1 MSPVTAVI
9 AAIIG
14 GVLALVYAGFQTI
27 SVLKRSPGTPRMVEI
42 SKAIQEGASAF
53 LKREFKYL
61 SITMVIIAILV
72 GVFLSPGGS
81 VTYLVGC
88 LTSILAAWIGM
99 SVSTRANAR
108 CTHLAVSSFKDAF
121 KTGFSSGAVMGMCV
135 VGIGILGVSIIYAI
149 TRDVQL
155 LVYYAFG
162 SSLTALFLRV
172 GGGIFTKSADVG
184 GDMVGKVEA
193 GIPEDDPRNPAVIA
207 DAVGDNVG
215 DVAGMGSDLFESYV
229 SSMVAAMF
237 LGYFYKGDSSYAS
250 LMLVLGAAGIVCS
263 IIGAMLV
270 RVGKGKESSFEEQT
284 QKVRSAM
291 SRGIILANVFMLVAT
306 FFIVRLLVGEL
317 DVFYAMAA
325 GMVAGVLIGEITQY
339 YTSDKYAPVKSI
351 AKASETG
358 TSTLIIEGFAQGM
371 LSTVLPVGLVAV
383 AMVAAF
389 QFGGLFGIA
398 VAGLGM
404 LSVLGVNLACDCYGP
419 IVDNA
424 AGIAEMAGLDKEV
437 RGRCDALDSVGNSTA
452 AIGKGFAIGS
462 AALSSLAWLA
472 TYTQAA
478 ELDVINLT
486 EPRVIAG
493 LLIGGMVVFLF
504 IALTVKAVGRGAYM
518 VVQEVRAQW
527 RDIPGLREGKAKPDY
542 AKCVDI
548 TTKAALR
555 EMIIPG
561 VLSVATPVLV
571 GLLLGRE
578 ALGAVLISSL
588 VVGLF
593 MALFMSNAG
602 GAWDNAKKYI
612 ESGAHGGKGSNAHKA
627 AVVGDTVGD
636 PFKDT
641 SGPALNILI
650 KILGKVAMILAPLLL
665 ALTR

>member
-1 MSPVTAVI
+1 MESVI
-9 AAIIG
+9 AGIG
-14 GVLALVYAGFQTI
+14 GLLALAYAGILTN
-27 SVLKRSPGTPRMVEI
+27 SVLKQSPGTQLMADI
-42 SKAIQEGASAF
+42 SKAIQVGAAAF

-61 SITMVIIAILV
+61 SITTIVTATLL
-72 GVFLSPGGS
+72 GVFLSVPGA
-81 VTYLVGC
+81 VTYILGSAV
-88 LTSILAAWIGM
+88 SFLAAWVGM

-108 CTHLAVSSFKDAF
+108 CTNLAQTSFAGAF

-135 VGIGILGVSIIYAI
+135 VGAGILSVAVIYAL

-184 GDMVGKVEA
+184 GDLVGKVEA

-229 SSMVAAMF
+229 SSLVAAMF
-237 LGYFYKGDSSYAS
+237 LGYYYKDNPAYAS
-250 LMLVLGAAGIVCS
+250 LMLLLGAAGIVCA

-270 RVGKGKESSFEEQT
+270 NVKQNTSDSFEVQT
-284 QKVRSAM
+284 KNVRNAM
-291 SRGIILANVFMLVAT
+291 SRGINIANVAMVIAT
-306 FFIVRLLVGEL
+306 FFIVRFVVGEMA
-317 DVFYAMAA
+317 VFYAMVA
-325 GMVAGVLIGEITQY
+325 GMFCGVLIGWVTQY
-339 YTSDKYAPVKSI
+339 YTSDTYGPVKSI
-351 AKASETG
+351 AKSSETG

-371 LSTVLPVGLVAV
+371 LSTVIPVALVAV
-383 AMVAAF
+383 AIVLSF
-389 QFGGLFGIA
+389 QWGGLFGIA
-398 VAGLGM
+398 VAGFGM

-424 AGIAEMAGLDKEV
+424 AGVAEMAGLPHEV

-452 AIGKGFAIGS
+452 AIGKGFAVGS

-478 ELDVINLT
+478 DLQAIDMTKPEI
-486 EPRVIAG
+486 IAG
-493 LLIGGMVVFLF
+493 LLIGGLVIFLF
-504 IALTVKAVGRGAYM
+504 IALTVKAVGRGAYK
-518 VVQEVRAQW
+518 VVNEVRRQW
-527 RDIPGLREGKAKPDY
+527 KEIPGLREGKAKPDY

-548 TTKAALR
+548 TTQAALH

-561 VLSVATPVLV
+561 ILAVVTPVLV
-571 GLLLGRE
+571 GFLLGRE
-578 ALGAVLISSL
+578 ALGAVLISTL
-588 VVGLF
+588 VIGLF
-593 MALFMSNAG
+593 MALFMSNSG

-612 ESGAHGGKGSNAHKA
+612 ESGKHGGKGSDAHKA

-641 SGPALNILI
+641 SGPSLNILI
-650 KILGKVAMILAPLLL
+650 KILGKVAMILAPILLTL
-665 ALTR
+665 V

>member
-1 MSPVTAVI
+1 MVMEAVI
-9 AAIIG
+9 AGIG
-14 GVLALVYAGFQTI
+14 GLLALVYAGLLTN
-27 SVLKRSPGTPRMVEI
+27 SVLKQSPGTQLMADI
-42 SKAIQEGASAF
+42 SKSIQEGAAAF
-53 LKREFKYL
+53 LKREFRYL
-61 SITMVIIAILV
+61 LITTVVIATLIAVFLIPAGAITYIIGSITSFV
-72 GVFLSPGGS
+72 
-81 VTYLVGC
+81 
-88 LTSILAAWIGM
+88 AAWVGM
-99 SVSTRANAR
+99 TVSTRANAR
-108 CTHLAVSSFKDAF
+108 CTNLALKSFKDAF

-135 VGIGILGVSIIYAI
+135 VGTGILGVSIIYAL
-149 TRDVQL
+149 TRDVHL

-229 SSMVAAMF
+229 SALVAAMF
-237 LGYFYKGDSSYAS
+237 LGYYYKNNPEYAS
-250 LMLVLGAAGIVCS
+250 LMLLLGAAGIVCA
-263 IIGAMLV
+263 IIGALLV
-270 RVGKGKESSFEEQT
+270 RVGKGEQESFEAQT
-284 QKVRSAM
+284 KKVRSAM
-291 SRGIILANVFMLVAT
+291 SRGINIANIAMVVAT
-306 FFIVRLLVGEL
+306 FFIVRFVVGDM
-317 DVFYAMAA
+317 DVFYAMVAGMAA
-325 GMVAGVLIGEITQY
+325 GLIIGWVTQY
-339 YTSDKYAPVKSI
+339 YTSDTYSPVRSI
-351 AKASETG
+351 AKSSETG

-371 LSTVLPVGLVAV
+371 LSTVIPV
-383 AMVAAF
+383 AMVALAIVLSYNW
-389 QFGGLFGIA
+389 GGLFGIA
-398 VAGLGM
+398 VAGFGM

-424 AGIAEMAGLDKEV
+424 AGIAEMAGLPHEV

-452 AIGKGFAIGS
+452 AIGKGFAVGS

-478 ELDVINLT
+478 QLEIIDMT
-486 EPRVIAG
+486 KPDVIAG
-493 LLIGGMVVFLF
+493 LFIGGLVVFLF
-504 IALTVKAVGRGAYM
+504 VALTTKAVGRGAYK
-518 VVQEVRAQW
+518 VVLEVRRQW
-527 RDIPGLREGKAKPDY
+527 KEIPGLREGKAKPDY

-548 TTKAALR
+548 TTQAALK

-561 VLSVATPVLV
+561 VLSVATPILV
-571 GLLLGRE
+571 GVFLGRE

-588 VVGLF
+588 VVGLL
-593 MALFMSNAG
+593 MALFLSNAG

-641 SGPALNILI
+641 SGPSLNILI

-665 ALTR
+665 TLV

>member
-1 MSPVTAVI
+1 MEIVLAV
-9 AAIIG
+9 G
-14 GVLALVYAGFQTI
+14 GGLLALVYAAFLTR
-27 SVLKRSPGTPRMVEI
+27 SVLSQSPGTQLMAEI
-42 SKAIQEGASAF
+42 SKGIQEGAAAF

-61 SITMVIIAILV
+61 VVTTVVLAVLIGI
-72 GVFLSPGGS
+72 FLSPTGWITYIVGS
-81 VTYLVGC
+81 
-88 LTSILAAWIGM
+88 LTSFMAAWIGM
-99 SVSTRANAR
+99 TVSTRANAR
-108 CTHLAVSSFKDAF
+108 CTNLAQKSFKDAF

-135 VGIGILGVSIIYAI
+135 VGVGIIAVAVIYGI
-149 TRDVQL
+149 TRDINL

-184 GDMVGKVEA
+184 GDLVGKVEA

-229 SSMVAAMF
+229 SALVAAMF
-237 LGYFYKGDSSYAS
+237 LGYFYKNNPAYAS
-250 LMLVLGAAGIVCS
+250 LMLLLAAAGIVCA
-263 IIGAMLV
+263 IIGALLV
-270 RVGKGKESSFEEQT
+270 RVGKGEQESFEDQT
-284 QKVRSAM
+284 KKVRSAM
-291 SRGIILANVFMLVAT
+291 SRGIIIANVVMIAAT
-306 FFIVRLLVGEL
+306 FVIVQFVVGDMNIFWSML
-317 DVFYAMAA
+317 A
-325 GMVAGVLIGEITQY
+325 GMVSGVIIGWVTQY
-339 YTSDKYAPVKSI
+339 YTSDTYSPVKSI
-351 AKASETG
+351 AQSSETG

-371 LSTVLPVGLVAV
+371 LSTVIPVALVA
-383 AMVAAF
+383 AAIVVSY

-398 VAGLGM
+398 VAGFGM
-404 LSVLGVNLACDCYGP
+404 LAVLGVNLACDCYGP

-424 AGIAEMAGLDKEV
+424 AGVAEMAGLPHEV

-478 ELDVINLT
+478 ELDVIDLT
-486 EPRVIAG
+486 KPDVIAG

-504 IALTVKAVGRGAYM
+504 IALTVKAVGRGAYK
-518 VVQEVRAQW
+518 VVEEVRRQW
-527 RDIPGLREGKAKPDY
+527 KEIPGLREGKGKPDY

-548 TTKAALR
+548 TTQAALK

-561 VLSVATPVLV
+561 ILSVVTPVAV

-588 VVGLF
+588 AVGLF
-593 MALFMSNAG
+593 MALFMSNSG

-612 ESGAHGGKGSNAHKA
+612 ESGKHGGKGSNSHKA

-641 SGPALNILI
+641 AGPSLNILI

-665 ALTR
+665 ALM